1 MATAAR
7 TRFATEEIKPR
18 IGSRVLADKATL
30 LSGDYAPEIRELLE
44 LRGVLVFPEIH
55 FTDEEH
61 VAFTHTLGK
70 FAKELRGEDIYK
82 ITMDEA
88 AHATAQYLKATLFW
102 HFDGFMS
109 PMPIRASLLASKV
122 VSPTGGNTEFAN
134 TYAAYEALPQDDK
147 AMLDGLHAV
156 HALAATQLDVD
167 GQPSYE
173 TWQEWIAIGRKK
185 LPLVWKHESGRKSLV
200 IGNSA
205 HHIIGMDPLDS
216 KGLLIRL
223 RDFATQPDF
232 VYSHSWKVGDLVMW
246 DNTGSLHRVTP
257 FDRASGRLLH
267 RTKLEGEE
275 PIA

>member
-1 MATAAR
+1 VTLQTTSTLP
-7 TRFATEEIKPR
+7 TRDLTERIATE
-18 IGSRVLADKATL
+18 VHADKAAL
-30 LSGDYAPEIRELLE
+30 LSGDHAGEIRELLE
-44 LRGVLVFPEIH
+44 ARGVLVFPEIG

-61 VAFTHTLGK
+61 VAFTRTLGK
-70 FAKELRGEDIYK
+70 FARELRGEEIYK

-88 AHATAQYLKATLFW
+88 AHATAQYLKATVFW

-109 PMPIRASLLASKV
+109 PMPIKASLLASKV
-122 VSPTGGNTEFAN
+122 VSPTGGETEFAN
-134 TYAAYEALPQDDK
+134 TYAAYDALSDEDK
-147 AMLDGLHAV
+147 SLVDGLRAV
-156 HALAATQLDVD
+156 HALASTQLDID
-167 GQPSYE
+167 GQPSYA
-173 TWQEWIAIGRKK
+173 TWQEWIAVGRKE

-205 HHIIGMDPLDS
+205 HHIVGMDPLDS

-223 RDFATQPDF
+223 RDFATQPEF

-257 FDRASGRLLH
+257 FDPASGRLLH

-275 PIA
+275 PLA